1 MLHFIEPQPTATTD
15 QNNTVITHWKLTIA
29 LPNVRP
35 LEFKVRSIKQLANV
49 LEMNETT
56 LRKIV
61 YDKKYHS
68 KRYEDFLRYVTLE
81 PQYT

>member
-1 MLHFIEPQPTATTD
+1 MLHYIEPVST
-15 QNNTVITHWKLTIA
+15 NNTNNNTIVYWKLTIA
-29 LPNVRP
+29 LPNVKP
-35 LEFKVRSIKQLANV
+35 LDFKVRSIKQLASI

-68 KRYEDFLRYVTLE
+68 KRYQDFLKYVRLT

>member
-1 MLHFIEPQPTATTD
+1 MLHYIEPTSINNNANTT
-15 QNNTVITHWKLTIA
+15 ITYWKLTIA
-29 LPNVRP
+29 LPNVKP
-35 LEFKVRSIKQLANV
+35 LDFKVRSIKQLATI

-61 YDKKYHS
+61 YDKHYHS
-68 KRYEDFLRYVTLE
+68 KRYEDFLKYVTLT